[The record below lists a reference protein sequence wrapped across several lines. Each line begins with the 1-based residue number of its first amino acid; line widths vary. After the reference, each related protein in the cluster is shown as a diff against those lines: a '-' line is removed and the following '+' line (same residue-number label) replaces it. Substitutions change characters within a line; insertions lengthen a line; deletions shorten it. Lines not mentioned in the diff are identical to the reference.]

1 MRLIDSKAT
10 DDLGKFHESHPFWR
24 RINIDGSIR
33 LRMCKSS
40 ETILPR
46 APYLLRAFVFLAAV
60 KMEHALEHNA
70 DGWCLWR

>member
-1 MRLIDSKAT
+1 
-10 DDLGKFHESHPFWR
+10 
-24 RINIDGSIR
+24 
-33 LRMCKSS
+33 MCKSS

-60 KMEHALEHNA
+60 KIEHALEHNA